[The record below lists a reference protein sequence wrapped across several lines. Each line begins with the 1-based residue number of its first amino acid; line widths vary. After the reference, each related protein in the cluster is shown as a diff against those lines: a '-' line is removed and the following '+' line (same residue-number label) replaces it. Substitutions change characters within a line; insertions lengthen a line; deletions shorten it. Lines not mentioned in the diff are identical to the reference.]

1 MKANKELLHALSET
15 TEVAF
20 MPRKLN
26 GMREAMMRA
35 PWRRWHVEIVQ
46 SVVMENDCLQLV

>member
-15 TEVAF
+15 TEVHS

-35 PWRRWHVEIVQ
+35 PWRAMACR
-46 SVVMENDCLQLV
+46 DGAKYGDGK